1 MIKFQLYSSGAAQNC
16 RVHLQLWDTAGQERF
31 RSLTTAFYRDAMGF
45 LLIFDLTN
53 EQSFLSVTSWLE
65 QLKLH
70 AYCEDP
76 DIILCGNKCD
86 LAQQRVV
93 SEYQARQLAERHN
106 LPYVETSACSG
117 LNIRYAVEILLNR
130 VMTRMEDMVT
140 KPREERRVSLNK
152 TFKKRQGSL
161 MELRYEGEHVYE
173 VYSGPRRCN
182 C

>member
-1 MIKFQLYSSGAAQNC
+1 
-16 RVHLQLWDTAGQERF
+16 
-31 RSLTTAFYRDAMGF
+31 MGF

-53 EQSFLSVTSWLE
+53 EQSFLSVTSWLD

-70 AYCEDP
+70 AYSDDP

-86 LAQQRVV
+86 LNQQRVV
-93 SEYQARQLAERHN
+93 SEYQAKQLAERHN

-130 VMTRMEDMVT
+130 VMTRMEEMVT

-152 TFKKRQGSL
+152 TFRKRQDGSM

>member
-1 MIKFQLYSSGAAQNC
+1 
-16 RVHLQLWDTAGQERF
+16 
-31 RSLTTAFYRDAMGF
+31 MGF
-45 LLIFDLTN
+45 ILIFDLTN
-53 EQSFLSVTSWLE
+53 EQSFLSVTSWLD

-86 LAQQRVV
+86 LNQQRVV
-93 SEYQARQLAERHN
+93 SEYQAKQLAERYN

-130 VMTRMEDMVT
+130 VMTRMEEMVT
-140 KPREERRVSLNK
+140 KPRDERRVSLNTK
-152 TFKKRQGSL
+152 TYRKRQDSSL
-161 MELRYEGEHVYE
+161 MEVRYEGEQVYE
-173 VYSGPRRCN
+173 VYSGPKRCN